1 MLINLSPYAIKLKR
15 GDRIGQGCLIPYL
28 TTDDD
33 NASGE
38 RAGKGFGST
47 GNG

>member
-15 GDRIGQGCLIPYL
+15 GSRIGQGVLLPYL
-28 TTDDD
+28 ITDND

-47 GNG
+47 NG